1 MIKMLLSFIVVTLL
15 LVSNLSAQKED
26 RVVGASLSG
35 DNIAPTPITSSGTGT
50 VTGVLMN
57 DWTEFHYV
65 ITIDGLTP
73 SVAHF
78 HNGAFDATGG
88 VVKTLDFSGGMTISG
103 VWSSTDTD
111 QPFTTAMLDEL
122 LAGRI
127 YVNIHTTDNPGG
139 EIRGNIQVPVFFKV
153 LLSGDK
159 IVPTSIT
166 SSGVGTGV
174 AILFG
179 NDRELDFGLNV
190 TGLTPTNSHFHGGSA
205 TDNGGVVKN
214 ITLVYDAADG
224 EWLGGDAEQPL
235 TDDLISDL
243 LLGNVYMN
251 IHTSVNPGG
260 EIRGQLERE
269 DGTAF
274 AAFISGDN
282 IAPTPIS
289 SLGSG
294 IAVLTLNS
302 AQTEVE
308 YDITISSITQSVAH
322 FHNAGAGL
330 NGGVV
335 KTLDFVDGHA
345 SGVWSSTD
353 GTQPLTS
360 ALVDELLSGRLY
372 VNIHT
377 TEYSGGEIRGQVFV
391 ITGYN
396 AQLDGSQTVADPAV
410 VSSGTGTL
418 TSLLFYSDE
427 GAELE
432 YNLTVNG
439 LTITNSH
446 FHAGAAGENGGVIKA
461 ITFDGNSA
469 EGVWS
474 ATDEVDPLTDDI
486 VDMIRAGEV
495 YVNIHTSANPGGEIR
510 GQLLPDLIQ
519 IPVGVIDERVLQLPN
534 SIELKQN
541 YPNPFNP
548 VTSIK
553 YSIPHGDR
561 IVLTIH
567 NILGE
572 EIARLV
578 DEKQPAGE
586 YELTWNAA
594 NLASGIYFYRLQAG
608 SPAGGFV
615 QTRKMVLLK

>member
-1 MIKMLLSFIVVTLL
+1 MKRTLLSFMAVALL
-15 LVSNLSAQKED
+15 SVSNLSAQKED
-26 RVVGASLSG
+26 RVTGAILTGSNSV
-35 DNIAPTPITSSGTGT
+35 PPVTTSATGT
-50 VTGVLMN
+50 LTGMLTN
-57 DWTEFHYV
+57 DWTEFHYA
-65 ITIDGLTP
+65 ITIEGLTP
-73 SVAHF
+73 TAAHF
-78 HNGAFDATGG
+78 HNGPYDGTGG
-88 VVKTLDFSGGMTISG
+88 IVKTLDFSDGMTITG
-103 VWSSTDTD
+103 VWSSTDGTE
-111 QPFTTAMLDEL
+111 PFTTELLDEL

-127 YVNIHTTDNPGG
+127 YVNIHTSTNGSG
-139 EIRGNIQVPVFFKV
+139 EIRGNVRVAVLFKAS
-153 LLSGDK
+153 LSGDK
-159 IVPTSIT
+159 IVPTPIT
-166 SSGVGTGV
+166 SSGVGTGA

-214 ITLVYDAADG
+214 ITLVDDAADG

-251 IHTSVNPGG
+251 IHTTDYGGG

-269 DGTAF
+269 DATAF

-282 IAPTPIS
+282 ISPTPIS
-289 SLGSG
+289 SLGTGLAFLS
-294 IAVLTLNS
+294 LNS
-302 AQTEVE
+302 ARTAVE

-345 SGVWSSTD
+345 SGIWSTSDVTE
-353 GTQPLTS
+353 PLTS
-360 ALVDELLSGRLY
+360 ALVEELLSGRLY

-377 TEYSGGEIRGQVFV
+377 TEYSGGEIRGQVLV
-391 ITGYN
+391 VSGYS

-418 TSLLFYSDE
+418 TSLFYYSDD

-432 YNLTVNG
+432 YDITVNG
-439 LTITNSH
+439 LTISASH

-469 EGVWS
+469 SGIWT
-474 ATDEVDPLTDDI
+474 ADDEVDPLTDDI
-486 VDMIRAGEV
+486 VDMIRSGGV
-495 YVNIHTSANPGGEIR
+495 YVNIHTSANSAGEIR
-510 GQLLPDLIQ
+510 GQLLQGIIA
-519 IPVGVIDERVLQLPN
+519 IPVGVVDEDAAQLPTN
-534 SIELKQN
+534 VQLMQN

-548 VTSIK
+548 ETVIR
-553 YSIPHGDR
+553 YSIPKAEEVSLVVYNL
-561 IVLTIH
+561 I
-567 NILGE
+567 GE
-572 EIARLV
+572 KVAQLIE
-578 DEKQPAGE
+578 EQKPAGNYTVE
-586 YELTWNAA
+586 WNASDF
-594 NLASGIYFYRLQAG
+594 ASGIYFYRLQAG
-608 SPAGGFV
+608 DFV

>member
-1 MIKMLLSFIVVTLL
+1 MNKTLLSFIIITLL
-15 LVSNLSAQKED
+15 SVPNLSAQKED
-26 RVVGASLSG
+26 RIGSAFLSG
-35 DNIAPTPITSSGTGT
+35 GNIVPTPIVSSGTGT
-50 VTGVLMN
+50 LTGVLMN
-57 DWTEFHYV
+57 DWTEFHYA

-73 SVAHF
+73 TVAHF

-103 VWSSTDTD
+103 VWSSSDGD

-127 YVNIHTTDNPGG
+127 YVNIHTTENPGG

-166 SSGVGTGV
+166 SSGVGTGAV
-174 AILFG
+174 ILFG

-214 ITLVYDAADG
+214 ITLVDDAADG

-251 IHTSVNPGG
+251 IHTAAYGGG

-302 AQTEVE
+302 AQTAVE

-335 KTLDFVDGHA
+335 KTLTFVDGHA

-353 GTQPLTS
+353 ASQPLTS
-360 ALVDELLSGRLY
+360 ELVEELLSGRLY

-377 TEYSGGEIRGQVFV
+377 TLYSGGEIRGQVFV
-391 ITGYN
+391 VSGYN

-418 TSLLFYSDE
+418 TSLFFYSDV
-427 GAELE
+427 GGELE
-432 YNLTVNG
+432 YNITVNG
-439 LTITNSH
+439 LTISASH
-446 FHAGAAGENGGVIKA
+446 FHAGAAGETGGVIKA

-469 EGVWS
+469 SGIWS
-474 ATDEVDPLTDDI
+474 AIDEVDPLTDDI
-486 VDMIRAGEV
+486 VDMIRSGGV
-495 YVNIHTSANPGGEIR
+495 YVNIHTSANPAGEIR
-510 GQLLPDLIQ
+510 GQLLPNLLQ
-519 IPVGVIDERVLQLPN
+519 IPVSVIDERVLQLPN

-548 VTSIK
+548 TTLIE
-553 YSIPHGDR
+553 YDLPNDGR
-561 IVLTIH
+561 ILLTIH
-567 NILGE
+567 NLLGE
-572 EIARLV
+572 EVARLV
-578 DEKQPAGE
+578 DKEQNAG
-586 YELTWNAA
+586 LHKISWDASA
-594 NLASGIYFYRLQAG
+594 MSSGIYFYNLQAG
-608 SPAGGFV
+608 KLSR
-615 QTRKMVLLK
+615 TKKMLLLK

>member
-1 MIKMLLSFIVVTLL
+1 MKRTLLSFMAVALL
-15 LVSNLSAQKED
+15 SVSNLSAQKED

-35 DNIAPTPITSSGTGT
+35 DNIVPTPITSSGSGT
-50 VTGVLMN
+50 VTGVLKN

-78 HNGAFDATGG
+78 HNGPFDETGG
-88 VVKTLDFSGGMTISG
+88 VVKTLDFTGGMTISG
-103 VWSSTDTD
+103 VWSSSDGD

-127 YVNIHTTDNPGG
+127 YVNIHTTENSGG

-159 IVPTSIT
+159 IVPTPIT

-190 TGLTPTNSHFHGGSA
+190 TGLTPINSHFHNASA
-205 TDNGGVVKN
+205 TETGGVVKN
-214 ITLVYDAADG
+214 ITLVDDAADG
-224 EWLGGDAEQPL
+224 EWFGSDAEQPL
-235 TDDLISDL
+235 TDVLIDEL
-243 LLGNVYMN
+243 LLENLYFN
-251 IHTSVNPGG
+251 IHTAAYSGG

-269 DGTAF
+269 DATAF

-282 IAPTPIS
+282 ISPTPIS
-289 SLGSG
+289 SLGTGLAFLS
-294 IAVLTLNS
+294 LNS
-302 AQTEVE
+302 ARTAVE

-353 GTQPLTS
+353 GDQPLTS
-360 ALVDELLSGRLY
+360 DLVEELLSGRLY

-391 ITGYN
+391 VSGYS

-418 TSLLFYSDE
+418 TSLFFYSDD

-432 YNLTVNG
+432 YNITVNG

-469 EGVWS
+469 SGIWT
-474 ATDEVDPLTDDI
+474 ADDEVDPLTDDI
-486 VDMIRAGEV
+486 VDMIRSGGV
-495 YVNIHTSANPGGEIR
+495 YVNIHTSDYSGGEIR
-510 GQLLPDLIQ
+510 GQLLQGIIA
-519 IPVGVIDERVLQLPN
+519 IPVGVVDEDAAQLPTN
-534 SIELKQN
+534 VQLIQN

-548 VTSIK
+548 ETVIR
-553 YSIPHGDR
+553 YSIPKAEEVSLVVYNL
-561 IVLTIH
+561 I
-567 NILGE
+567 GE
-572 EIARLV
+572 EVAHLIN
-578 DEKQPAGE
+578 EQKPAGNYTVE
-586 YELTWNAA
+586 WNASDF
-594 NLASGIYFYRLQAG
+594 ASGIYFYRLQAG
-608 SPAGGFV
+608 DFV